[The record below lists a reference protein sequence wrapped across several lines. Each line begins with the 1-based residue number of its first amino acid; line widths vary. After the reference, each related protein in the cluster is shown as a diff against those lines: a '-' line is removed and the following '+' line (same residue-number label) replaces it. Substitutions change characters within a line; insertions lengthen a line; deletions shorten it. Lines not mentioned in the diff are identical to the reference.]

1 VSHWP
6 QITDVRRLTIFFWVY
21 LAQAAAGLVV
31 GFTVPFLYYF
41 GFL

>member
-1 VSHWP
+1 VSHWS
-6 QITDVRRLTIFFWVY
+6 QITRRLSIFFWVY